1 MVVFHIISDSFL
13 AISDKLCIFAPMS
26 DKDQNIIERLLN
38 PDKTTGGEILEL
50 CSYAIDS
57 FIAHYHENY
66 KDKESLRVILANEL
80 YDYIIRKDLLR
91 KFEGK
96 NAEGKECSLKTYLD
110 SIAKYRL
117 PRVEIEDIL
126 ITKTKEK
133 KRREEEKQN
142 KIIKEFDDEPLNFFV
157 YKSTPIPTE
166 FRDDDEAFDDEYLYV
181 EVDED
186 EEKGEGYYEEDVVI
200 EFNELDDYFIDTATN
215 TTIELVRQALELLPK
230 KESLLLKKQ
239 FYEGCDTKELAEEL
253 GHTCNV
259 IYNLRSQA
267 MRDFKDCYN
276 KLKNGLL

>member
-1 MVVFHIISDSFL
+1 MVIFHIILNSFL
-13 AISDKLCIFAPMS
+13 AISDKICIFAPMS

-38 PDKTTGGEILEL
+38 PDMTTGDEILEL
-50 CSYAIDS
+50 CSYAIDN

-96 NAEGKECSLKTYLD
+96 NSEGKECSLKTYLN

-133 KRREEEKQN
+133 KRREEEKTN

-181 EVDED
+181 EVDDD
-186 EEKGEGYYEEDVVI
+186 EEKGESYYEEDVVI

-276 KLKNGLL
+276 KLKNGIL

>member
-26 DKDQNIIERLLN
+26 DKDQNIIECLLN
-38 PDKTTGGEILEL
+38 PDKTTGDEILEL
-50 CSYAIDS
+50 CSYAIDN
-57 FIAHYHENY
+57 FIAHYHEYY

-96 NAEGKECSLKTYLD
+96 NSEGKECSLKTYLN

-133 KRREEEKQN
+133 KRREEEKTN

>member
-1 MVVFHIISDSFL
+1 MVVFHIISDSFF

-26 DKDQNIIERLLN
+26 DKDQNIIECLLN
-38 PDKTTGGEILEL
+38 PDKTTGDEILEL
-50 CSYAIDS
+50 CSYAIDN
-57 FIAHYHENY
+57 FIAHYHEYY

-96 NAEGKECSLKTYLD
+96 NSEGKECSLKTYLN

-142 KIIKEFDDEPLNFFV
+142 IIIKEFDDEPLNFFV

>member
-1 MVVFHIISDSFL
+1 MVDFHIISDSFL

-96 NAEGKECSLKTYLD
+96 NSEGKECSLKTYLN

-117 PRVEIEDIL
+117 PR
-126 ITKTKEK
+126 
-133 KRREEEKQN
+133 
-142 KIIKEFDDEPLNFFV
+142 
-157 YKSTPIPTE
+157 
-166 FRDDDEAFDDEYLYV
+166 
-181 EVDED
+181 
-186 EEKGEGYYEEDVVI
+186 
-200 EFNELDDYFIDTATN
+200 
-215 TTIELVRQALELLPK
+215 
-230 KESLLLKKQ
+230 
-239 FYEGCDTKELAEEL
+239 
-253 GHTCNV
+253 
-259 IYNLRSQA
+259 
-267 MRDFKDCYN
+267 
-276 KLKNGLL
+276 

>member
-38 PDKTTGGEILEL
+38 PDKTTGNEILEL
-50 CSYAIDS
+50 CSYAIDN
-57 FIAHYHENY
+57 FIAHYHDNC
-66 KDKESLRVILANEL
+66 KDKDSLRVILANEL

-96 NAEGKECSLKTYLD
+96 NAEGKECSLKTYLN

-133 KRREEEKQN
+133 KRREEEKTN
-142 KIIKEFDDEPLNFFV
+142 KIIKEFDDEPLNFLV

-186 EEKGEGYYEEDVVI
+186 EEEGESYYEEDVVI

-259 IYNLRSQA
+259 IYNLRCKA
-267 MRDFKDCYN
+267 MHDFEACYL